1 MSVAVPGIGAEP
13 VRHPWLAVASMGL
26 ATFAVV
32 STEMLPVGLLL
43 PMAEALSVSIGRTGW
58 LISVPAIIAA
68 VSAPLLVLVAGN
80 LDRRWVLRALLA
92 LLLVANLLSALAP
105 GFTTM
110 LLARGLVGLCMG
122 GIWAIAGGL
131 APRLVPAQRI
141 GLATSIIFGGVAAAA
156 VLGVP
161 LGSWIGEAHGW
172 RAAFLG
178 FAGLAA
184 AVLLLQAWVVPAL
197 PVRLQVG
204 LKAFGQGLGNQALRR
219 GLCLTVLVVSSHFMV
234 FTFVQPLLDDRS
246 GLPPHWIGSA
256 LFAYG
261 CAGLLGNFLVGP
273 WAARCP
279 RRALQWIAGGLLL
292 TPLSWWSVGG
302 SLGMAAVLLLL
313 WGLAYGGVSVGLM
326 GWMLKAAPALP
337 EVTGALYVGVF
348 NIGIAGGA
356 WIGGVL
362 IGAAGLPGLLG
373 TAAAVAAAAWLLATA
388 SQSPGDGG
396 ATV

>member
-1 MSVAVPGIGAEP
+1 
-13 VRHPWLAVASMGL
+13 MGL
-26 ATFAVV
+26 ATFTVV

-43 PMAEALSVSIGRTGW
+43 PMAEALGTTIGGARW
-58 LISVPAIIAA
+58 LISIPAIIAA
-68 VSAPLLVLVAGN
+68 LSAPLLVLSAGN

-92 LLLVANLLSALAP
+92 LLLLANLMSALAP
-105 GFTTM
+105 GLTTM
-110 LLARGLVGLCMG
+110 LLARALVGLCMG

-156 VLGVP
+156 VVGVP

-184 AVLLLQAWVVPAL
+184 AVLLLQVWVVPAL

-204 LKAFGQGLGNQALRR
+204 LSAFGQGLGNQALRR
-219 GLCLTVLVVSSHFMV
+219 GLCLTVLLVSSHFMV
-234 FTFVQPLLDDRS
+234 FTFVQPLLADRS
-246 GLPPHWIGSA
+246 GLPAHWIGPA

-261 CAGLLGNFLVGP
+261 SAGLLGNFLVGP
-273 WAARCP
+273 WAARRP
-279 RRALQWIAGGLLL
+279 RRALQWIAAGLLL
-292 TPLSWWSVGG
+292 TPLSWWNLGG
-302 SLGMAAVLLLL
+302 SVSMAAVLLLL

-326 GWMLKAAPALP
+326 AWMLRAAPALP
-337 EVTGALYVGVF
+337 EVAGALYVGVF

-362 IGAAGLPGLLG
+362 IGGAGLPGLLG
-373 TAAAVAAAAWLLATA
+373 TAAGVAAAAWLLATA
-388 SQSPGDGG
+388 SHAPGDGRPT
-396 ATV
+396 A